1 MGTLVYQLMCVAA
14 IGEVQRS
21 SVVPASAD
29 VGRPPPG
36 ASTLSVYPAPVGAP
50 LSSTFAVAVSQAGRP
65 PLAPPVFSGS
75 SAPRC
80 RQLAAADAM
89 PSACKALAGHTQSWA
104 SFWFSGDGVT
114 VTISRVGGWGDW
126 ARVQLRSS
134 SGRHTVLPLNATAF
148 SFELAPSRL
157 GWKISVE
164 SEAQESSGT
173 VSPPVV
179 QHMLMIFG
187 DPEELATDPTL
198 ALSGRDPD
206 PGGSMLYFAAG
217 YHDVGGQMVLPPN
230 ISSVYIAG
238 GAWVSGGFITRE
250 DSSSI
255 RIAGRGVV
263 SGSATPFLISP
274 QGDGHCSYNG
284 SFCWSM
290 INLDKGTSHVVEGLV
305 LHDPPKFYFRSEAP
319 GVVVRGAKLL
329 GAWPYN
335 TDGVATGDSGVVTDC
350 FIRAND
356 DTVKLYSSRMLVED
370 CTLWQ
375 GSNGA
380 CFQLGWW
387 SSHSQ
392 RDILVQRIT
401 VLHAEWSQPGSANDG
416 VVDLRGPP
424 TGGGKYDV
432 QNITFND
439 IRLDA
444 AITGGTL
451 LRMDLGSASGSVSQL
466 SFSRLSMPSL
476 LPSTLAVGSGRSFSS
491 FRFTNMTVNGQC
503 VRNITMSGMQPASA
517 LAEAGFT
524 FDCA

>member
-21 SVVPASAD
+21 TVVSASAD
-29 VGRPPPG
+29 AGRPTAPG

-50 LSSTFAVAVSQAGRP
+50 LSSTFAVAVSQAGRS
-65 PLAPPVFSGS
+65 PLATPVFSGS

-89 PSACKALAGHTQSWA
+89 PSACKALAGHTQSWT

-126 ARVQLRSS
+126 SRVQLRSS
-134 SGRHTVLPLNATAF
+134 SGHHTVHLLNATAF
-148 SFELAPSRL
+148 SFELTPSRL

-173 VSPPVV
+173 VSTVV

-187 DPEELATDPTL
+187 DPEELAPDPM
-198 ALSGRDPD
+198 LSGRDP
-206 PGGSMLYFAAG
+206 GMLYFAAG
-217 YHDVGGQMVLPPN
+217 HHDVGGQMVLPPN

-250 DSSSI
+250 SSSSV
-255 RIAGRGVV
+255 RITGRGVV

-290 INLDKGTSHVVEGLV
+290 INLDKGASHVVEGLV

-319 GVVVRGAKLL
+319 GVVVRGVKLL

-335 TDGVATGDSGVVTDC
+335 TDGVATGESGVVTDC

-356 DTVKLYSSRMLVED
+356 DTVKLYASKMLVED

-387 SSHSQ
+387 KSHSQ

-401 VLHAEWSQPGSANDG
+401 VLHADWSQPGSANDG
-416 VVDLRGPP
+416 VVDLRGPQK
-424 TGGGKYDV
+424 GGGKYDV
-432 QNITFND
+432 QNITLND

-444 AITGGTL
+444 AIPGGAL
-451 LRMDLGSASGSVSQL
+451 LRMDLDSASGSVSQL
-466 SFSRLSMPSL
+466 SFSRLAMPSL
-476 LPSTLAVGSGRSFSS
+476 LPSTIAVGSGRSFSR
-491 FRFTNMTVNGQC
+491 FRFANMTVNGQC

-517 LAEAGFT
+517 LVEAGFT